1 MINPTEPATL
11 GYALRIMRKHNAK
24 GTPVLRLTS
33 NQFYERE
40 LLQVVLDGC
49 DKLLE
54 ENAKLRAILR
64 SAVSDLEAVGTKPA
78 EADSLEIIDPRTNHW
93 RYRDLAD
100 PLIKEGE

>member
-24 GTPVLRLTS
+24 GTPVLRLTD
-33 NQFYERE
+33 NQYYERD
-40 LLQVVLDGC
+40 LLQIVLDGC
-49 DKLLE
+49 DRLLE
-54 ENAKLRAILR
+54 ENAKLKSVLR
-64 SAVSDLEAVGTKPA
+64 SAVSDLETIGTKPSEA
-78 EADSLEIIDPRTNHW
+78 EFFEVINPRTHQW